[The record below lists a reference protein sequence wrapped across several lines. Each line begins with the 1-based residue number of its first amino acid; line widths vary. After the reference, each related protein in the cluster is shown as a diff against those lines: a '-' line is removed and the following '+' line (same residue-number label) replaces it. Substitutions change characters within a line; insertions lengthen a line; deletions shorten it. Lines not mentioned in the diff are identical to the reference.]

1 MPQDVPFDFRDSSHI
16 IRSTGEWAAGLH
28 DLRAIIE
35 RISEESLFYHTCRYF
50 MKFHIFEYTNDFAE
64 WVGENLEERTLSEL
78 LSAIDPFELGNMAKL
93 RDALMRII
101 DRYLDQFSAPRDAIP
116 GNEFY
121 FSEAISVVFRAGVR
135 ARNLAE
141 FLTAIQYVDSGSIYY
156 HFYEA
161 RIRHGTDD
169 FSTWFEEAL
178 NKKELARTVR
188 VIDPFMHST
197 EGIRKHIIEI
207 VEKEV
212 REDMEG
218 AVA

>member
-1 MPQDVPFDFRDSSHI
+1 
-16 IRSTGEWAAGLH
+16 
-28 DLRAIIE
+28 
-35 RISEESLFYHTCRYF
+35 HTCRYF